1 MTARRDTTPDPQ
13 NKGPANRAEPV
24 AVVVLVENKEMRE
37 SVLVSLAAKGLACV
51 AADSPAHAVRI
62 LTSHHIDVVVLDEYW
77 ARHGSRAGRPDF
89 ATARKLSVAHPT
101 TGMVI
106 LAARPAFDDA
116 VAAMQAGAS
125 DIVPAGA
132 PVRELHRRVMVA
144 AARCA
149 TARGRSEA
157 RDVRSAKL
165 KTLCR
170 TINKARH
177 DLTRQLGSMCQ
188 NLAGAYKELSEQM
201 AVVRL
206 TSEFDSVI
214 RQELD
219 LESLLRVG
227 VEFML
232 QRIGPTNAA
241 VFLPAASGDFSLGA
255 YVNYDRPKDTAE
267 VLMDHLSAAI
277 APRIEHEPEVLEMNT
292 RDELDARFGDGAEWI
307 GDCAVIAFSCRH
319 EGECLAV
326 FTLFRD
332 RSTPY
337 SPEILPI
344 IRTMSA
350 LFARQLAR
358 VIHIHHRH
366 LPKHKWGHPGDPYGG
381 ADDIDLAA

>member
-1 MTARRDTTPDPQ
+1 M
-13 NKGPANRAEPV
+13 
-24 AVVVLVENKEMRE
+24 AVIVLVECGKMRE
-37 SVLVSLAAKGLACV
+37 SVLASLASRGLACV
-51 AADSPAHAVRI
+51 AADSPAHAERI
-62 LTSHHIDVVVLDEYW
+62 LTSHHIDVVVLDEHW
-77 ARHGSRAGRPDF
+77 ARHGSRSGTPGY

-106 LAARPAFDDA
+106 LADKPAFDDA
-116 VAAMQAGAS
+116 VAAMQAGVC
-125 DIVPAGA
+125 DILSAGA
-132 PVRELHRRVMVA
+132 PIRELHRRVMA
-144 AARCA
+144 AASRCA
-149 TARGRSEA
+149 TARVRSDA
-157 RDVRSAKL
+157 KDARSAKL

-170 TINKARH
+170 TINRARH
-177 DLTRQLGSMCQ
+177 ELTQQLGSMCQ
-188 NLAGAYKELSEQM
+188 NLAGAYKDLSEQM
-201 AVVRL
+201 AVIRL
-206 TSEFDSVI
+206 TSEFESVI

-241 VFLPAASGDFSLGA
+241 VFLPATSGDFSLGA
-255 YVNYDRPKDTAE
+255 YVNYDRAKDSAE

-277 APRIEHEPEVLEMNT
+277 APRLEHEPEVLQLNSRE
-292 RDELDARFGDGAEWI
+292 ELDARFGDGAEWI
-307 GDCAVIAFSCRH
+307 GDCSVIAFSCRH

-337 SPEILPI
+337 SPEILPS

-358 VIHIHHRH
+358 VIHVHHRH